1 MGEKSRIKKERR
13 RLEEKREANS
23 TELIPMESTI
33 PGAKQF
39 AMGECTIFLAREKI
53 GDDRPV
59 MHLAISC
66 KSRYPTWD
74 EVLRARFMLLQDGMD
89 VAIFLPK
96 TRSAMKQTENC
107 FHLWQVNFVSNDP
120 QPDQKKG

>member
-1 MGEKSRIKKERR
+1 MSGDELEGKWALILGASSGFGAATSR
-13 RLEEKREANS
+13 
-23 TELIPMESTI
+23 
-33 PGAKQF
+33 AKQF
-39 AMGECTIFLAREKI
+39 AMGECTIFLAKEKI
-53 GDDRPV
+53 GNDRPV

-66 KSRYPTWD
+66 KSRYPNWD

-96 TRSAMKQTENC
+96 TRSQMKNMENC
-107 FHLWQVNFVSNDP
+107 FHLWQVNFVNNDP